1 MSKTRRRRKNA
12 VPYEQLQIRGRQT
25 RKGRAPNTEVVT
37 DSAKTEPPVVSDHAL
52 VRWLE
57 RITGVDIRARV
68 EPEILAQGRG
78 ELIKRMG
85 QGKIRLLEHDAQ
97 LVIRG
102 GRVAIDAMLEPDER

>member
-12 VPYEQLQIRGRQT
+12 VPYDQLQIRERHS
-25 RKGRAPNTEVVT
+25 RKGRAPTVDATSEPG
-37 DSAKTEPPVVSDHAL
+37 KTEPPIVSDHAL

-57 RITGVDIRARV
+57 RITGIDIRASV
-68 EPEILAQGRG
+68 EPQILAHGRDD
-78 ELIKRMG
+78 LIKRMG

-102 GRVAIDAMLEPDER
+102 GRVVTVEPADR

>member
-1 MSKTRRRRKNA
+1 MSKTRRRRNNA
-12 VPYEQLQIRGRQT
+12 VPYQQLQIRERQSREGRVAT
-25 RKGRAPNTEVVT
+25 AEVI
-37 DSAKTEPPVVSDHAL
+37 TEPAKLGPPIVSDHAL

-57 RITGVDIRARV
+57 RITGVDIRASV

-102 GRVAIDAMLEPDER
+102 GRVVTVEPADK